1 MFSKVLEKLALARI
15 QPHVSASDSFG
26 RFQSAYRA
34 RHSTETALAKIVN
47 DIGRAAGDGKC
58 TVLLSLDISAAFDTI
73 DHSILF
79 SRLDDVFGIR
89 DTALD
94 WLRLFVTGRFQ
105 YIAVGTQRSAP
116 VHASLVS
123 RRARF

>member
-1 MFSKVLEKLALARI
+1 MLEKLALARI
-15 QPHVSASDSFG
+15 QPHFSASGSFG

-34 RHSTETALAKIVN
+34 RHSKETALAKIVN

-89 DTALD
+89 GTALD
-94 WLRLFVTGRFQ
+94 WLRSFVTGRFQ
-105 YIAVGTQRSAP
+105 YIAVGSQRSATCP
-116 VHASLVS
+116 CISGV

>member
-1 MFSKVLEKLALARI
+1 MLPEIR
-15 QPHVSASDSFG
+15 
-26 RFQSAYRA
+26 
-34 RHSTETALAKIVN
+34 
-47 DIGRAAGDGKC
+47 DGKC

-89 DTALD
+89 GTVLD

-105 YIAVGTQRSAP
+105 YIAVGSQRSATCP
-116 VHASLVS
+116 CISGVPQGSVLGPLLFAAYASPIDDVIAAHRMQHHQYADDLNALPSVDRVS
-123 RRARF
+123 AW